1 MEEVTPTPDDGLG
14 RPRLNKHRRG
24 AATCVSVRLT
34 DVTYDELY
42 LLHRETGID
51 ISTLIR
57 EAIEARLLRDRRQT
71 PR

>member
-1 MEEVTPTPDDGLG
+1 MPDDRTG

-24 AATCVSVRLT
+24 AAQCVSVRLT

-42 LLHRETGID
+42 ELHRHTGED

-57 EAIEARLLRDRRQT
+57 EAIETRLLRDRRQT